1 MELLRQIGRILGWM
15 LFLCYAY
22 QLVYLAVPLFAR
34 KPRKEN
40 APLHRFAVLIAARN
54 EEAVIANLIESIQK
68 QKYPGE
74 LADIFVVADN
84 CTDRTAEIALAA
96 GAEVFQRCSRQTGK
110 GYALHYLLN
119 RVSRERRLED
129 YDAFL
134 VLDAD
139 NVLDE
144 QYLAEMNRVYSQGY
158 RIVTS
163 YRNSKNYAD
172 NWLSAGY
179 ALWFLRESRYLNHAR
194 ALLGTSCAVS
204 GTGFLVD
211 RQLLQEN
218 GGWTWY
224 LLTEDLEFTACQVAK
239 GEKVGFAADAV
250 LYDEQPT
257 GFLQSWHQRMRW
269 AKGNLQVFCSYGPR
283 LLRGLLT
290 RGGFACFDMLMATMP
305 AVLVSFA
312 GTLVSL
318 AGLIL
323 ALCSGADV
331 LPLLGDMLFGLLRI
345 CGTFALM
352 GGITVITEWKRIYV
366 PGWKKV
372 MSVCTFPLFM
382 LTYLPI
388 SIAAIFARVTWKPV
402 RHSRNVSAEEIR
414 QERYSTK

>member
-1 MELLRQIGRILGWM
+1 
-15 LFLCYAY
+15 
-22 QLVYLAVPLFAR
+22 
-34 KPRKEN
+34 
-40 APLHRFAVLIAARN
+40 
-54 EEAVIANLIESIQK
+54 
-68 QKYPGE
+68 
-74 LADIFVVADN
+74 
-84 CTDRTAEIALAA
+84 
-96 GAEVFQRCSRQTGK
+96 
-110 GYALHYLLN
+110 
-119 RVSRERRLED
+119 
-129 YDAFL
+129 
-134 VLDAD
+134 
-139 NVLDE
+139 
-144 QYLAEMNRVYSQGY
+144 
-158 RIVTS
+158 
-163 YRNSKNYAD
+163 
-172 NWLSAGY
+172 
-179 ALWFLRESRYLNHAR
+179 
-194 ALLGTSCAVS
+194 
-204 GTGFLVD
+204 
-211 RQLLQEN
+211 
-218 GGWTWY
+218 
-224 LLTEDLEFTACQVAK
+224 
-239 GEKVGFAADAV
+239 VGFAADAV